1 MADPFLALG
10 PPRERVNVAE
20 HLLAHAAAAP
30 EQEAIVERNGRAR
43 RSCTFAELAART
55 ARLAS
60 GLEARG
66 VRPGDRVA
74 VFIPPGQDLIAVVWA
89 LLRMGALPVLAD
101 PGMGR
106 ERLLGAIER
115 TAPRVLIGIR
125 RALLARALFRG
136 PFRSVELAF
145 SVGPRLPFRAV
156 PLERVEAAGTP
167 DHQPFDA
174 AAESPAAILF
184 TSGSTGPPKG
194 VRSTHGMLDAQVR
207 ALREA
212 LGFRPGERDLC
223 GLPAFALFDA
233 ALGLTS
239 IFPPVD
245 PARPATADPAALLA
259 VCEEERATTAFLSPA
274 LWRRLVPWMEAE
286 GRRFSTLK
294 RATSAGAPLP
304 VDIARRLRALLPTE
318 GGELFTPYGATEGLP
333 VCVID
338 GATLEGHAE
347 RIAAGAGTPVGAAAP
362 GIELAIAEVTDGPLE
377 GWTREQALPL
387 GRVGE
392 VLVRGPAITQEYDA
406 APEAT
411 RLAKVPHEG
420 GGPAWH
426 RMGDL
431 GRLDDDGCLWF
442 LGRKSHRVET
452 EQGMLAPVE
461 LENVFLTSP
470 LVERCALVGVGPRGR
485 ELPVLVVEPAGR
497 PVPRG
502 EHETAQFI
510 TALRRTAR
518 TTPRTAGIKRFL
530 FHPSLPVDPRHNSKI
545 HREELKAWAE
555 EQLGV
560 AS

>member
-1 MADPFLALG
+1 
-10 PPRERVNVAE
+10 
-20 HLLAHAAAAP
+20 
-30 EQEAIVERNGRAR
+30 
-43 RSCTFAELAART
+43 
-55 ARLAS
+55 
-60 GLEARG
+60 
-66 VRPGDRVA
+66 
-74 VFIPPGQDLIAVVWA
+74 
-89 LLRMGALPVLAD
+89 VLAD

-115 TAPRVLIGIR
+115 TRPRVLIGIR
-125 RALLARALFRG
+125 RALAARALFGRA
-136 PFRSVELAF
+136 FASVEIAVG
-145 SVGPRLPFRAV
+145 VGPRFPFRAHSLEV
-156 PLERVEAAGTP
+156 LERSANP
-167 DHQPFDA
+167 DHAPFA
-174 AAESPAAILF
+174 AAASDPAAILF

-194 VRSTHGMLDAQVR
+194 VRFTHGMLDAQVR
-207 ALREA
+207 ALRAA
-212 LGFRPGERDLC
+212 LGFEAGERDLC

-239 IFPPVD
+239 VFPPVD
-245 PARPATADPAALLA
+245 PARPATVDPAALLA

-274 LWRRLVPWMEAE
+274 LWRKLVPWMEA
-286 GRRFSTLK
+286 GGHRFQSLL

-304 VDIARRLRALLPTE
+304 IDIARRLRALLPE

-338 GATLEGHAE
+338 GASLEGHEE
-347 RIAAGAGTPVGAAAP
+347 RVAAGAGTPVGAAAP
-362 GIELAIAEVTDGPLE
+362 GIALAIAAITDGPLE
-377 GWTREQALPL
+377 DWAPEQALPL
-387 GRVGE
+387 GRIGE
-392 VLVRGPAITQEYDA
+392 VLVRGPVITQEYDA
-406 APEAT
+406 APDAT
-411 RLAKVPHEG
+411 RLAKVPHPG

-431 GRLDDDGCLWF
+431 GRLDDEGCLWF
-442 LGRKSHRVET
+442 LGRKSHRLET

-461 LENVFLTSP
+461 LENVFLTSA

-545 HREELKAWAE
+545 HREELKTWAE

-560 AS
+560 TS

>member
-1 MADPFLALG
+1 MDDPFLALG
-10 PPRERVNVAE
+10 PLPEQVNVVE
-20 HLLAHAAAAP
+20 HLLGHASRAG
-30 EQEAIVERNGRAR
+30 EQEAIVDRSGSDR

-55 ARLAS
+55 ARIAS
-60 GLEARG
+60 GLADAG
-66 VRPGDRVA
+66 VRSGDRVA
-74 VFIPPGQDLIAVVWA
+74 VFVPPGEDLIALVWG
-89 LLRMGALPVLAD
+89 LLRMGAVPVLAD

-115 TAPRVLIGIR
+115 TRPRVLIGIR
-125 RALLARALFRG
+125 RALAARALFGRA
-136 PFRSVELAF
+136 FASVEIAVG
-145 SVGPRLPFRAV
+145 VGPRFPFRARSLE
-156 PLERVEAAGTP
+156 PLERGADP
-167 DHQPFDA
+167 DHAPFPA
-174 AAESPAAILF
+174 AASDPAAILF

-194 VRSTHGMLDAQVR
+194 VRFNHGMLDAQVR
-207 ALREA
+207 ALRAA
-212 LGFRPGERDLC
+212 LGFEAGERDLC

-239 IFPPVD
+239 VFPPVD
-245 PARPATADPAALLA
+245 PARPATVDPAALLA

-274 LWRRLVPWMEAE
+274 LWRKLVPWMEA
-286 GRRFSTLK
+286 GGHRFQSLR

-304 VDIARRLRALLPTE
+304 IDIARRLRALLPE

-338 GATLEGHAE
+338 GASLEGHEE
-347 RIAAGAGTPVGAAAP
+347 RVAAGAGTPVGAAAP
-362 GIELAIAEVTDGPLE
+362 GIALAIAAITDGPLE
-377 GWTREQALPL
+377 DWAPEQALPL
-387 GRVGE
+387 GRIGE
-392 VLVRGPAITQEYDA
+392 VLVRGPVITQEYDA

-411 RLAKVPHEG
+411 RLAKVPHPG

-431 GRLDDDGCLWF
+431 GRLDDEGCLWF
-442 LGRKSHRVET
+442 LGRKSHRLET

-461 LENVFLTSP
+461 LENVFLTSA

-545 HREELKAWAE
+545 HREELKTWAE

-560 AS
+560 SS